1 MGRGLEKVASS
12 FEKRATTCTEHVMF
26 KSSPG
31 HKMTRRPELLQVV
44 LLFVSRRHVFAIY
57 NAKTVEAGKEVLSRI
72 RV

>member
-1 MGRGLEKVASS
+1 
-12 FEKRATTCTEHVMF
+12 
-26 KSSPG
+26 
-31 HKMTRRPELLQVV
+31 MTRRPELLQVV